1 MSAPRALYLAALLA
15 AFPALAAGAAGFA
28 GDGEGP
34 RGDPAKKNYFFSERR
49 FALVIGDSRGGA
61 GTRPLRYAERDA
73 KRIFAI
79 LTRLGGVRDE
89 DAHLLTGAS
98 AADVRSA
105 LEGLRSELQAAKAR
119 GEQTVLLVYYSGH
132 AKDGDLRLGDTR
144 LPLTELRD
152 TLRDSPADVRIGL
165 LDSCQS
171 GAITRSKGVR
181 TAPSFDVQQAQAAS
195 TRPHGLVLIASSS
208 ADEESQE
215 SDEIG
220 ASFFTHYLASG
231 LLGDADASG
240 DGKVTL
246 AEAYAYAYARTV
258 GQTADTRAGA
268 QHPVYLYDLGGAGDV
283 VLTELSPARGGLVFP
298 ASDEGVYVVLDASRR
313 AVAEVAKHRG
323 GERRLALAPGSYL
336 VKKRDGDSLLVG
348 DFSVAEAS
356 VEVADARLSRRPL
369 SDDPQKGASGPR
381 WSVLGAGGGQFF
393 FDAAA
398 RNGLFPPA
406 ALAGVELSA
415 RDDLGHELAWGIDL
429 NLGGG
434 TANLHLPGVSPIS
447 ERFGELGGGATLFRD
462 FGLTDSLNWSLG
474 ARVAFIF
481 ISRNFPGHP
490 ELPQQSFFTLTPG
503 LQTALSWQFT
513 PRFSAVLRGR
523 LNYLFYN
530 VDHAANLGFAEF
542 ALGVD
547 YAFGL

>member
-1 MSAPRALYLAALLA
+1 MTFARALCVAALLA
-15 AFPALAAGAAGFA
+15 AVPARAGGA
-28 GDGEGP
+28 
-34 RGDPAKKNYFFSERR
+34 ERR
-49 FALVIGDSRGGA
+49 FALVIGDKTGGA

-73 KRIFAI
+73 RRIFAI
-79 LTRLGGVRDE
+79 LTRLGGVREE
-89 DAHLLTGAS
+89 DARLLTSAS
-98 AADVRSA
+98 ASDVRGA
-105 LEGLRSELQAAKAR
+105 FEELRARLREAKAQ
-119 GEQTVLLVYYSGH
+119 GDQTVLIVYYSGH
-132 AKDGDLRLGDTR
+132 AKDGDLRLGDSR

-152 TLRDSPADVRIGL
+152 DLRDAPADVRIGL
-165 LDSCQS
+165 IDSCRS
-171 GAITRSKGVR
+171 GAIMRNKGVR
-181 TAPSFDVQQAQAAS
+181 AVPAFEVQQAQSAS

-215 SDEIG
+215 SDDIG

-258 GQTADTRAGA
+258 GETADTRAGA

-283 VLTELSPARGGLVFP
+283 VLTELLPARGALVFP
-298 ASDEGVYVVLDASRR
+298 AADEGVYVVLDASRK
-313 AVAEVAKHRG
+313 AVAEVAKPRG
-323 GERRLALAPGSYL
+323 SERRLALAPGSYL
-336 VKKRDGDSLLVG
+336 VKKRDGESLLVG
-348 DFSVAEAS
+348 DFSVSDAP
-356 VEVADARLSRRPL
+356 VEVADARLTRRSL

-381 WSVLGAGGGQFF
+381 WSMLGAAGGQFF

-406 ALAGVELSA
+406 ALAGVELAA
-415 RDDLGHELAWGIDL
+415 RDDLGHDLAWGLDL

-434 TANLHLPGVSPIS
+434 SSTLRLAGVTPIPV
-447 ERFGELGGGATLFRD
+447 RFGELGGGATLWRD
-462 FGLTDSLNWSLG
+462 FGLNDSLTVSLG
-474 ARVAFIF
+474 ARIAFLF
-481 ISRNFPGHP
+481 ISRNFPGHS

-513 PRFSAVLRGR
+513 QRFSTVLRGR

-530 VDHAANLGFAEF
+530 VDKPQNLGFFEA

-547 YAFGL
+547 YAFGR

>member
-1 MSAPRALYLAALLA
+1 MRRARALWVAAVLAAL
-15 AFPALAAGAAGFA
+15 PALAA
-28 GDGEGP
+28 
-34 RGDPAKKNYFFSERR
+34 ERR
-49 FALVIGDSRGGA
+49 FALVVGNSRGGP

-79 LTRLGGVRDE
+79 LTRLGRVRE
-89 DAHLLTGAS
+89 ADALLLSGATAS
-98 AADVRSA
+98 DVRRA
-105 LEGLRSELQAAKAR
+105 LADLRGRLERAR
-119 GEQTVLLVYYSGH
+119 QDGDETVLLVYYSGH
-132 AKDGDLRLGDTR
+132 AKDGDLRLGDSR
-144 LPLTELRD
+144 LPLAELREAL
-152 TLRDSPADVRIGL
+152 TDSPADVRIGL

-171 GAITRSKGVR
+171 GVITRSKGVR
-181 TAPSFDVQQAQAAS
+181 AAPAFDVQQAQAAS

-258 GQTADTRAGA
+258 GETTDTRAGA

-283 VLTELSPARGGLVFP
+283 VLTELSPSRGGLVFS
-298 ASDEGVYVVLDASRR
+298 AADEGVYVVLDGSRR
-313 AVAEVAKHRG
+313 AVAEVAKPRG
-323 GERRLALAPGSYL
+323 GERRLSLAPGSYL
-336 VKKRDGDSLLVG
+336 VKKREGDSLLLG
-348 DFSVAEAS
+348 DFQVVDGA

-369 SDDPQKGASGPR
+369 SEDPQKGASGPR
-381 WSVLGAGGGQFF
+381 FSLLSAAGGQFF

-406 ALAGVELSA
+406 ALGGVELAA
-415 RDDLGHELAWGIDL
+415 REDLGHELAWGIDFSV
-429 NLGGG
+429 GGG
-434 TANLHLPGVSPIS
+434 ASTLRLPGVTPIPV
-447 ERFGELGGGATLFRD
+447 RFAELGGGGTLWRD
-462 FGLTDSLNWSLG
+462 VALSDALTLSAG
-474 ARVAFIF
+474 GRVAFLYLA
-481 ISRNFPGHP
+481 RNFPGHN
-490 ELPQQSFFTLTPG
+490 ELPAQNFFTLTPG
-503 LQTALSWQFT
+503 IQTALSWRLGD
-513 PRFSAVLRGR
+513 RFAAVLRGR
-523 LNYLFYN
+523 FNYLFYN
-530 VDHAANLGFAEF
+530 VDQPRNLGYAEL

>member
-1 MSAPRALYLAALLA
+1 MSASRALCVAALLA
-15 AFPALAAGAAGFA
+15 AFPAVA
-28 GDGEGP
+28 D
-34 RGDPAKKNYFFSERR
+34 RR
-49 FALVIGDSRGGA
+49 FALVIGDARGGA

-73 KRIFAI
+73 KRIFGI
-79 LTRLGGVRDE
+79 LTRIGGVREE
-89 DAHLLTGAS
+89 DARLLTGATADEVRAALGELS
-98 AADVRSA
+98 ARVQQSK
-105 LEGLRSELQAAKAR
+105 AAGA
-119 GEQTVLLVYYSGH
+119 ETVLFVYYSGH
-132 AKDGDLRLGDTR
+132 ARDGDLRLGESR
-144 LPLTELRD
+144 MPLTELRD
-152 TLRDSPADVRIGL
+152 ALKDAPADVRIGL

-181 TAPSFDVQQAQAAS
+181 AAPAFDVQQAQAEA

-258 GQTADTRAGA
+258 GETAETRAGA

-283 VLTELSPARGGLVFP
+283 VLTELLPARGALLFP
-298 ASDEGVYVVLDASRR
+298 ASGEGLYVVLDSSRR
-313 AVAEVAKHRG
+313 AVAEVAKPRG
-323 GERRLALAPGSYL
+323 SERRLALAPGSYL
-336 VKKRDGDSLLVG
+336 VKKRDGESLLVG
-348 DFSVAEAS
+348 DFDVSESA
-356 VEVADARLSRRPL
+356 VEVADARMSRRPL

-381 WSVLGAGGGQFF
+381 WSIAAAGGGQFF
-393 FDAAA
+393 FDQAA

-406 ALAGVELSA
+406 ALAGIELAA
-415 RDDLGHELAWGIDL
+415 RDDLGHSLAWGLDL
-429 NLGGG
+429 DLGGG
-434 TANLHLPGVSPIS
+434 SSTLQLPGDSPIPV
-447 ERFGELGGGATLFRD
+447 RFGEVGGGGALWRD
-462 FGLTDSLNWSLG
+462 FEIADSLTWSLG

-481 ISRNFPGHP
+481 ISRTFPGHS
-490 ELPQQSFFTLTPG
+490 ELPQQTFFTLTPG

-513 PRFSAVLRGR
+513 RRFSAVLRGR

-530 VDHAANLGFAEF
+530 VDKPQNLGYAEF

>member
-1 MSAPRALYLAALLA
+1 MRSAKTICAAALLA
-15 AFPALAAGAAGFA
+15 ALPALAEA
-28 GDGEGP
+28 
-34 RGDPAKKNYFFSERR
+34 RR
-49 FALVIGDSRGGA
+49 FALVVGDTKGGA

-73 KRIFAI
+73 RRMHAI
-79 LTRLGGVRDE
+79 LTRLGGVRPE
-89 DAHLLTGAS
+89 DARLLT
-98 AADVRSA
+98 AATAEEVRSA
-105 LEGLRSELQAAKAR
+105 LGDLAARADQARAR
-119 GEQTVLLVYYSGH
+119 GDETVLLVYYSGH

-144 LPLTELRD
+144 MPLVELRD
-152 TLRDSPADVRIGL
+152 ALRNAPADVRIGL

-171 GAITRSKGVR
+171 GAITRAKGVR
-181 TAPSFDVQQAQAAS
+181 AAPAFDVQQAQAAS
-195 TRPHGLVLIASSS
+195 TRPRGLVLIASSS

-258 GQTADTRAGA
+258 GETAETRAGA

-283 VLTELSPARGGLVFP
+283 VLTELAPARGAMVFP
-298 ASDEGVYVVLDASRR
+298 VSAEGVYVVLDGSRR
-313 AVAEVAKHRG
+313 AIAEVAKARG
-323 GERRLALAPGSYL
+323 DQRRLALAPGDYL

-348 DFSVAEAS
+348 SFSLADGP
-356 VEVADARLSRRPL
+356 VEVADGRLSRRPL

-393 FDAAA
+393 FDSAA

-406 ALAGVELSA
+406 VLAGAELGV
-415 RDDLGHELAWGIDL
+415 RDDLGHDLAWAVDL
-429 NLGGG
+429 
-434 TANLHLPGVSPIS
+434 AV
-447 ERFGELGGGATLFRD
+447 GGGAATLKLPGTTPIPERFFELTGGASLWRD
-462 FGLTDSLNWSLG
+462 FAVGDSWTVSVG
-474 ARVAFIF
+474 ARVAFLYLGRTF
-481 ISRNFPGHP
+481 DNHP
-490 ELPQQSFFTLTPG
+490 ELPSQNFFTLTPG
-503 LQTALSWQFT
+503 LTTAVSW
-513 PRFSAVLRGR
+513 RFAERWSAVARGR

-530 VDHAANLGFAEF
+530 VDKAQNLGYAEL

-547 YAFGL
+547 YALGW